1 MKQDCKVAF
10 ILIGMFMIA
19 VVAFLCGFVFGSVEG
34 EAFGY
39 DMALSDV
46 SAGTKQLYLEPRL

>member
-10 ILIGMFMIA
+10 VLIGMFMIA
-19 VVAFLCGFVFGSVEG
+19 VVAFLSGFVFGSIEG

-46 SAGTKQLYLEPRL
+46 AAGTKQMYLESRL